1 MEFVRS
7 DMRNIFI
14 VSSKYFW
21 RLCRLLI
28 WAAVVQLTGCTSN
41 SNVALDQAG
50 MLDVQ
55 IGQMLM
61 VGFRGLDVNDNST
74 IVHDI
79 KNRHIGGVI
88 LFDRDIAGRND
99 IRNIKSP
106 AQLKK
111 LTAKLQS
118 AGAAS
123 LLIAIDQEGGR
134 VCRLRPSRGFPET
147 KSAQYLGQAN
157 DLSLTNREA
166 LKIAKTLSG
175 AGINLNL
182 TPVVDLNINPDN
194 PVIGKLKRSFSA
206 DPKIV
211 TNHAAEFI
219 KAHRKVGILCALKH
233 FPGHGSSTQDSHKGL
248 TDVTKTWTEREL
260 VPYQELIDQG
270 LADIIMTAHVYNAE
284 LDDRYP
290 ATLSKAIITG
300 VLRDRL
306 SYDGV
311 VISDDMQ
318 MGAIADHYGF
328 ETAIELALEA
338 GVDIILIG
346 NNTAYDETAAARA
359 VEVIKKMVR
368 SGRIS
373 PDRVNRS
380 YLRIQRLKQKL

>member
-1 MEFVRS
+1 MNSKV
-7 DMRNIFI
+7 
-14 VSSKYFW
+14 VS
-21 RLCRLLI
+21 
-28 WAAVVQLTGCTSN
+28 
-41 SNVALDQAG
+41 DQAG

-61 VGFRGLDVNDNST
+61 VGFRGLDVNDNSA
-74 IVHDI
+74 IIQDI

-88 LFDRDIAGRND
+88 LFDRDVPGRTD
-99 IRNIKSP
+99 IRNIKYP
-106 AQLKK
+106 AQLKN

-118 AGAAS
+118 AAEHH

-134 VCRLRPSRGFPET
+134 VCRLKPVRGFPQT

-166 LKIAKTLSG
+166 LKISKTLSE

-182 TPVVDLNINPDN
+182 APVVDLNINPDN
-194 PVIGKLKRSFSA
+194 PVIGNLERSFSA
-206 DPKIV
+206 DAEIV

-248 TDVTKTWTEREL
+248 TDVTKTWTEKEL

-284 LDDRYP
+284 LDHQYP

-306 SYDGV
+306 NYDGV

-318 MGAIADHYGF
+318 MGAITDHYGF
-328 ETAIELALEA
+328 ETAIELAVKA
-338 GVDIILIG
+338 GVDIILIA
-346 NNTAYDETAAARA
+346 NNSEYDEKTAAHAI
-359 VEVIKKMVR
+359 EVIKKMVR
-368 SGRIS
+368 TGRIS
-373 PDRVNRS
+373 QNRIYRS
-380 YLRIQRLKQKL
+380 YLRIQKLKRSILQKKPL

>member
-1 MEFVRS
+1 
-7 DMRNIFI
+7 MRNIFI

-21 RLCRLLI
+21 RSCQLLI
-28 WAAVVQLTGCTSN
+28 CAVVVQVIGCNVN
-41 SNVALDQAG
+41 SKVVSDQAG

-61 VGFRGLDVNDNST
+61 VGFRGLDVNDNSA
-74 IVHDI
+74 IIQDI

-88 LFDRDIAGRND
+88 LFDRDVPGRTD
-99 IRNIKSP
+99 IRNIKYP
-106 AQLKK
+106 AQLKN

-118 AGAAS
+118 AAEHH

-134 VCRLRPSRGFPET
+134 VCRLKPVRGFPQT

-166 LKIAKTLSG
+166 LKISKTLSE

-182 TPVVDLNINPDN
+182 APVVDLNINPDN
-194 PVIGKLKRSFSA
+194 PVIGNLERSFSA
-206 DPKIV
+206 DAEIV

-248 TDVTKTWTEREL
+248 TDVTKTWTEKEL

-284 LDDRYP
+284 LDHQYP

-306 SYDGV
+306 NYDGV

-318 MGAIADHYGF
+318 MGAITDHYGF
-328 ETAIELALEA
+328 ETAIELAVKA
-338 GVDIILIG
+338 GVDIILIA
-346 NNTAYDETAAARA
+346 NNSEYDEKTAAHAI
-359 VEVIKKMVR
+359 EVIKKMVR
-368 SGRIS
+368 TGRIS
-373 PDRVNRS
+373 QNRIYRS
-380 YLRIQRLKQKL
+380 YLRIQKLKRSILQKKPL